1 MAFIMLTR
9 CGIDPMDYFSGEDFA
24 HVYDFDTPET
34 LSILGGAVSD
44 IAEMPLREIAS
55 TVLSLYRAE
64 QRENRT
70 LRKLQTG
77 RIMIAGQNRKGAL
90 NMELTYRT
98 EGDYRLP
105 NLEAPEAP
113 KVGKYGMLRRSYLQT
128 HRNAYYTGMLL
139 SGRLNAHLEKIDRQ
153 ATEMVEQLTAR
164 MAREQA

>member
-1 MAFIMLTR
+1 
-9 CGIDPMDYFSGEDFA
+9 
-24 HVYDFDTPET
+24 
-34 LSILGGAVSD
+34 
-44 IAEMPLREIAS
+44 
-55 TVLSLYRAE
+55 
-64 QRENRT
+64 
-70 LRKLQTG
+70 
-77 RIMIAGQNRKGAL
+77 
-90 NMELTYRT
+90 MELTYRT

-164 MAREQA
+164 GYTGERIAAEFYISKSTVDTHLRRIYAKCGVHGRQELIDLGERTEAEL